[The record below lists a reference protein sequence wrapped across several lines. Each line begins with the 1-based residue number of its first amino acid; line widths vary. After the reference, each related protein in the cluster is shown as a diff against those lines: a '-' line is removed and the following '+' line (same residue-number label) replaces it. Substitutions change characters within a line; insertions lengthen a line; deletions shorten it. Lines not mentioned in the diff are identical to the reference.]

1 MKRFFF
7 ALLCVVGVR
16 FAVAGGAPSLIGN
29 FATGQAYSGDFTTEP
44 AKDSD
49 GITPIWHT
57 IITLRMSGVT
67 SPVVYKYDSDCGPVV
82 SASKIGVLLIVD
94 HCGAADGDVTYNYV
108 IPVGAELRSIGKVHI
123 GLIGNQSSS
132 IDVNVN
138 ENLSRDVINHLVLMA
153 INKNPN
159 AFGED
164 GDDYYG
170 DAAFLF
176 LRGGGFKESLGYR
189 NLEGLLSK
197 VKPENDP
204 LFYRKLKSTLD
215 SGVGGSIDA
224 SSAPI
229 LSLHGR
235 KIISDRAHLFS
246 APSAAAISKAYL
258 IKGDDVTV
266 IGQSP
271 DGEYCQIVY
280 VMENRKEL
288 RRWIERKS
296 IESCN

>member
-1 MKRFFF
+1 MKRLFF
-7 ALLCVVGVR
+7 AFLCVVGMR

-29 FATGQAYSGDFTTEP
+29 FATSQAYSGDFTAEP

-57 IITLRMSGVT
+57 IITLKISGAA
-67 SPVVYKYDSDCGPVV
+67 SPIVYKYDTDCGPVV
-82 SASKIGVLLIVD
+82 SASKIGVLVIVD

-108 IPVGAELRSIGKVHI
+108 IPVGGELRPIGKVHI
-123 GLIGNQSSS
+123 GLIGNQASS
-132 IDVNVN
+132 IDVSAN
-138 ENLSRDVINHLVLMA
+138 EHLSRDVINHLVLMA
-153 INKNPN
+153 VNKNPN

-164 GDDYYG
+164 GGDYYG
-170 DAAFLF
+170 EAAFLF
-176 LRGGGFKESLGYR
+176 LRGGGFKGSVGYR
-189 NLEGLLSK
+189 NLEGLLNK

-204 LFYRKLKSTLD
+204 LFYRKLRSTLD

-235 KIISDRAHLFS
+235 KIISDRAYLFD
-246 APSAAAISKAYL
+246 APSAATISKAYL

-266 IGQSP
+266 IEPSP
-271 DGEYCQIVY
+271 DGGYCQIVY
-280 VMENRKEL
+280 VMANGKEL

-296 IESCN
+296 VESCN